1 MNKVEV
7 IKCNDDINKM
17 YDALKA
23 RSDRDY
29 LFFKL
34 AIHSGMKITELLTIT
49 VEDTKRL
56 IEKGTLSELC
66 KAHYHSLIKIRLP
79 ETLSNELLHYIENK
93 SLSNE
98 DVLFQSLRTNQ
109 VLSRQQAYRII
120 HQAAIKAGIEN
131 VGLTTLRKTFA
142 YHAYQKGI
150 PIPVIQKY
158 LGHQSAIETLYFI
171 GLENECEHSIYISL
185 QL

>member
-1 MNKVEV
+1 MMIL
-7 IKCNDDINKM
+7 IKCM
-17 YDALKA
+17 T
-23 RSDRDY
+23 RSKLD
-29 LFFKL
+29 LIGIICFKL

-142 YHAYQKGI
+142 YHAYQRA
-150 PIPVIQKY
+150 Y
-158 LGHQSAIETLYFI
+158 LFLSFK
-171 GLENECEHSIYISL
+171 SI
-185 QL
+185 

>member
-1 MNKVEV
+1 M
-7 IKCNDDINKM
+7 
-17 YDALKA
+17 
-23 RSDRDY
+23 
-29 LFFKL
+29 
-34 AIHSGMKITELLTIT
+34 
-49 VEDTKRL
+49 
-56 IEKGTLSELC
+56 C

-120 HQAAIKAGIEN
+120 HQAAIEAGIEN

-150 PIPVIQKY
+150 PD
-158 LGHQSAIETLYFI
+158 S
-171 GLENECEHSIYISL
+171 CHSKVFRASISY
-185 QL
+185 

>member
-109 VLSRQQAYRII
+109 VLSRQQAYRSI

-158 LGHQSAIETLYFI
+158 LGHQSAIETLNFI

>member
-98 DVLFQSLRTNQ
+98 DVLFQSLRTN
-109 VLSRQQAYRII
+109 
-120 HQAAIKAGIEN
+120 
-131 VGLTTLRKTFA
+131 
-142 YHAYQKGI
+142 
-150 PIPVIQKY
+150 
-158 LGHQSAIETLYFI
+158 
-171 GLENECEHSIYISL
+171 
-185 QL
+185 

>member
-1 MNKVEV
+1 MNKVEA
-7 IKCNDDINKM
+7 IKFNDDIVKM
-17 YDALKA
+17 YEALKIK
-23 RSDRDY
+23 SERDY

-34 AIHSGMKITELLTIT
+34 AIHSGLKVSELLTIT
-49 VEDTKRL
+49 VSQVKRL
-56 IEKGTLSELC
+56 IEKCTLSEMC
-66 KAHYHSLIKIRLP
+66 KAHFHSLIKIRLP
-79 ETLSNELLHYIENK
+79 ETLSKE
-93 SLSNE
+93 
-98 DVLFQSLRTNQ
+98 SLRTNQ

-120 HQAAIKAGIEN
+120 HQASIEAGIDN

-158 LGHQSAIETLYFI
+158 LGHQSAIETLNFI